1 MLDADKKENEA
12 AKEEK
17 HDEVKQSDE
26 VKDHETKQKQS
37 KREVADNG
45 DNGENSVEMV
55 KKKKVLDADKK
66 ETEAAKEEKHDEVN
80 EKENE
85 AAKEESKKNKKEP
98 VVKAMMEDNSEEDFE
113 NPKRPVRKSTRIA
126 QGKANRKNLV
136 DDLAKLRA
144 KKRQERKKLVKPF
157 IRDEAPETNR
167 IPTGYYGPH
176 TGENTPTIRAEQ
188 MEVTK
193 EEFWSENSESNDD
206 GFKKNRIESDDEDGF
221 ELGDDTFRA
230 NITNIVASLSESDEL
245 DMSLLN
251 TTPPEDPK
259 RTIGIGRKKI
269 RKNANGEVEYDTELN
284 KELDKFKKDADT
296 LRKNAGIYSDDDED
310 GEDSEKDDVQPS
322 ETECDETKHDEK
334 TECEEIKHDGDSE
347 KDAVQPSETKSDET
361 KHDKKTERDGDSEK
375 VKPSETECDETKH
388 DEKTERDGDSEKVKP
403 SETECDETKHDEK
416 TERDG
421 DGEKE

>member
-1 MLDADKKENEA
+1 MLDADKKENKA

-26 VKDHETKQKQS
+26 VKDHETKRKQS

-66 ETEAAKEEKHDEVN
+66 ETEAVKEVKHDEVN

-157 IRDEAPETNR
+157 IRDEAPEMNR

-193 EEFWSENSESNDD
+193 EEFWSESSESHDD
-206 GFKKNRIESDDEDGF
+206 GFKKNRIESDYENGF
-221 ELGDDTFRA
+221 ELG
-230 NITNIVASLSESDEL
+230 
-245 DMSLLN
+245 
-251 TTPPEDPK
+251 
-259 RTIGIGRKKI
+259 G
-269 RKNANGEVEYDTELN
+269 
-284 KELDKFKKDADT
+284 
-296 LRKNAGIYSDDDED
+296 
-310 GEDSEKDDVQPS
+310 
-322 ETECDETKHDEK
+322 
-334 TECEEIKHDGDSE
+334 
-347 KDAVQPSETKSDET
+347 
-361 KHDKKTERDGDSEK
+361 
-375 VKPSETECDETKH
+375 
-388 DEKTERDGDSEKVKP
+388 
-403 SETECDETKHDEK
+403 
-416 TERDG
+416 
-421 DGEKE
+421 